1 MPKHALTEPEPVMT
15 PIHTLH
21 ILNKVPGHPRTAQCK
36 HALRPGDA
44 LLLTESA
51 VLALAVSGGHAPSI
65 PVYALASDAVARG
78 VGQCGAEVTLVDFPV
93 MVDLT
98 AQAQNVISW

>member
-1 MPKHALTEPEPVMT
+1 MI

-21 ILNKVPGHPRTAQCK
+21 ILNKAPEHPRTAQCR

-51 VLALAVSGGHAPSI
+51 VLALPMPRDHNLAI
-65 PVYALASDAVARG
+65 PVYALAQDATARG
-78 VGQCGAEVTLVDFPV
+78 VGQCGGDATLVDYPA
-93 MVDLT
+93 MVNLT

>member
-1 MPKHALTEPEPVMT
+1 MT

-21 ILNKVPGHPRTAQCK
+21 ILNKVPGHPRAAQCRL
-36 HALRPGDA
+36 ALRPEDA

-51 VLALAVSGGHAPSI
+51 VLALCVSGGPVPTV
-65 PVYALASDAVARG
+65 PVYALAPDAVARG
-78 VGQCGAEVTLVDFPV
+78 LGQFTTEATLVDYSD
-93 MVDLT
+93 MVNLT